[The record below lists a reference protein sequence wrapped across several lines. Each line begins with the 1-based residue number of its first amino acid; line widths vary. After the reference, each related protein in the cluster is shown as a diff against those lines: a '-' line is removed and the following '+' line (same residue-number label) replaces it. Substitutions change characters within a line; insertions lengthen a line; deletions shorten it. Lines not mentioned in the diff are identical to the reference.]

1 MKSEQKHSPLNKP
14 VNDTN
19 PVPEANTKGEH
30 SAQAVIPPGKETKT
44 EPATNSNE
52 NPSAGDEEKVTALV
66 VEDNEDYQVIFKN
79 ILQLAG
85 YEVTVAVDGLEALKI
100 FQEKKFF
107 LAFLD
112 LQMPGM
118 DGLSV
123 LRSIRQRPEYDSM
136 YVLIITA
143 NAHMTGGSASDL
155 ADFVLLKPVNVLELA
170 ALAKRFKNVPL
181 RPGAQGGRPVVNS
194 VQGGSK

>member
-1 MKSEQKHSPLNKP
+1 MNNDQNHSQLKPSTNINPLADSNAGEAHPAPAVTPPGTDANPVSSPAPSEQPISTDD
-14 VNDTN
+14 V
-19 PVPEANTKGEH
+19 
-30 SAQAVIPPGKETKT
+30 
-44 EPATNSNE
+44 
-52 NPSAGDEEKVTALV
+52 KVAALV

-85 YEVTVAVDGLEALKI
+85 YEVTVARDGLEALRV
-100 FQEKKFF
+100 FQEKQFF

-123 LRSIRQRPEYDSM
+123 LRSIRQRPEYDGM

-143 NAHMTGGSASDL
+143 NAHMTAGSVSDL

-170 ALAKRFKNVPL
+170 ALAKRFKNVPR
-181 RPGAQGGRPVVNS
+181 RPGIQGDRPMLNS
-194 VQGGSK
+194 VQGGSQ